1 MASVARAK
9 SRSVFSHQKGLAL
22 AHLGNQCDQTR
33 PACNRCVKSKRACP
47 GYRDQL
53 SLLFRDESQSVAKK
67 AKSHSSNV
75 SSSNSPSQATGG
87 GSFQF
92 VDDAVGFIT
101 TSQDVGPWALGT
113 CWEIASPQDS
123 RDQVELQLPLY
134 SLKESDRFQATC
146 FFFSSYSWLYSGLMQ
161 GRDPHGELSPLAPMG
176 EKAMMDAMVSV
187 GMASLSNL
195 RGSQSMR
202 LTACREYSKAL
213 KWTNAA
219 ISDRKQ
225 ATEDTTLAAILCLSL
240 FEVFTPL
247 PLFMNRS

>member
-1 MASVARAK
+1 VLAVASVARAK
-9 SRSVFSHQKGLAL
+9 SRSVFAVPKGLAL

-33 PACNRCVKSKRACP
+33 PACNRCIKAKRTCP

-53 SLLFRDESQSVAKK
+53 SLLFRDESLAVAQK
-67 AKSHSSNV
+67 AKSNSSNS
-75 SSSNSPSQATGG
+75 SSSNSPSQTTAGD
-87 GSFQF
+87 SFQF
-92 VDDAVGFIT
+92 VAT
-101 TSQDVGPWALGT
+101 LHDVGSKTPST
-113 CWEIASPQDS
+113 CWEIASRQDE
-123 RDQVELQLPLY
+123 VGLQLPLY
-134 SLKESDRFQATC
+134 PLKESERFQATC

-161 GRDPHGELSPLAPMG
+161 GLDPYGELSPSAPMG
-176 EKAMMDAMVSV
+176 EKAMINAIVSA

-240 FEVFTPL
+240 FEVCTSDFL
-247 PLFMNRS
+247 PYE